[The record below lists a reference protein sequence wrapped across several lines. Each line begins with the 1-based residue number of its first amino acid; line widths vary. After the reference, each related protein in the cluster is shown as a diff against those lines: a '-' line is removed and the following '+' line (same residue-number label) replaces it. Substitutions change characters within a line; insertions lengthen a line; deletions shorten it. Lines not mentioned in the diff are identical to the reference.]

1 MKPVEKL
8 QIDLKAAL
16 SSEKHEHTV
25 FFEQHQI
32 LLTLEIFVTKNTV
45 DQVDENQSTLAS
57 SMTSQTELTR
67 RRDNNNP
74 ATTIIKRGK
83 SEGRKKAVSFIEN
96 DLTPI

>member
-74 ATTIIKRGK
+74 ATTIIKRA
-83 SEGRKKAVSFIEN
+83 KKKNNKNA
-96 DLTPI
+96 